1 MTTDGQ
7 YMNSVLDEAQ
17 EKIAAQA
24 EPAPAPVVETQTTD
38 EQHEDIKVKEV
49 LEAKE
54 EPKKKPS
61 IKEMAKKALKA
72 ETGQK
77 EPEEQITEPVAE
89 VEIES
94 EPVEEETLSAEP
106 IKPPTFWSAER
117 KKLFEKAPRELQE
130 VISQREL
137 ELQQQISRAA
147 SKGSTQDYE
156 KRFYEDFSD
165 PKELA
170 FHKAKLSAEGINDP
184 IAELHRYRKW
194 DKVIELDPH
203 TAISHLMRKN
213 NFTPHDF
220 LNEANEVHREPNQYQ
235 DPRVDD
241 AIKRAEAAENRIK
254 EWEAQQETA
263 KKAQWINSFKEGVD
277 SQGQKRKDFC
287 ELYSFQINSEY
298 EKTKAEYPHA
308 TDEEALNHAYE
319 TVKEG
324 VIAFHGLN
332 QPKAPAKPVVTQEQR
347 IANAKKAQ
355 AAASNSVGGPNTG
368 TVSQKPRLKGKNFSE
383 KFDSAFEIALQ
394 RQTAN

>member
-7 YMNSVLDEAQ
+7 YMNSVLDQAQ
-17 EKIAAQA
+17 EKIAAQV
-24 EPAPAPVVETQTTD
+24 ETPPVIETQTTD

-49 LEAKE
+49 LDEKPQAKR
-54 EPKKKPS
+54 PT
-61 IKEMAKKALKA
+61 IKDMAKKALKA
-72 ETGQK
+72 EAGKTP
-77 EPEEQITEPVAE
+77 EPEEQITEPLAE
-89 VEIES
+89 AEIES
-94 EPVEEETLSAEP
+94 EEAEDESLSAEP
-106 IKPPTFWSAER
+106 IKPPAFWSAER

-220 LNEANEVHREPNQYQ
+220 LGNEANEVNREPNQYQ

-263 KKAQWINSFKEGVD
+263 RKVQWINSFKEGVD
-277 SQGQKRKDFC
+277 SEGQKRKDFC

-298 EKTKAEYPHA
+298 EKTKAQYPQA
-308 TDEEALNHAYE
+308 TEEEALNHAYE

-324 VIAFHGLN
+324 VKAFHGLN
-332 QPKAPAKPVVTQEQR
+332 QPKAPVKPVVTQEQR

-383 KFDSAFEIALQ
+383 KFDSAFEIAMQ
-394 RQTAN
+394 RQAAN